1 MKKIILLIFI
11 LESCYADAQ
20 SFSDFQKALRTYGKA
35 VQAIHAY
42 PPDIE
47 NGQCH
52 YVPVTSI
59 TAAGNTI
66 TIVETWTN
74 GYSGKSRTVLTGKIN
89 NEAVEGT
96 WSSDY
101 SGGLW
106 SYNFKTN
113 SGKWN
118 KTRSMLGTFENW
130 QNLRFLILDQR
141 QLRDGPYKCE

>member
-1 MKKIILLIFI
+1 MKKIILAL
-11 LESCYADAQ
+11 LLLGSLYANAQ
-20 SFSDFQKALRTYGKA
+20 SLSDFQRTLKTNGKA
-35 VQAIHAY
+35 VQAIHTY

-59 TAAGNTI
+59 TISRNTI

-74 GYSGKSRTVLTGKIN
+74 GYSGKSHTVLTGKVN

-101 SGGLW
+101 SSGLW

-118 KTRSMLGTFENW
+118 KTRSMLGAFENW
-130 QNLRFLILDQR
+130 QNLRLQIVDQS
-141 QLRDGPYKCE
+141 QLRDGPYNCE